1 MLSGGLSSLQN
12 QCQNIGLIN
21 YFGIFTQ
28 TLPWRVFDLTQIYDH
43 SHKCAE
49 SSQFIVA
56 ASEKAIA
63 DLETARRTAD
73 LTARQLLRKVTSGL
87 AQVRALEAAER
98 SSQLALDS
106 NLLGYQVGVRINIDV
121 LNAQQQLFSTRR
133 DLALA
138 RYTVLVD
145 GLRLRQAVG
154 GLSDTDLV
162 AVNTLLVPF
171 SPTADGAASGTPGD
185 GLSILSGSSATSA
198 TTGPI
203 STPSVTAGSVQ
214 ANEPVKPSTGLPV
227 KPARRAKGK
236 PTP

>member
-1 MLSGGLSSLQN
+1 VLGQVHRHRLNDALRPGFHLAIVDPSLV
-12 QCQNIGLIN
+12 I
-21 YFGIFTQ
+21 
-28 TLPWRVFDLTQIYDH
+28 R
-43 SHKCAE
+43 
-49 SSQFIVA
+49 
-56 ASEKAIA
+56 
-63 DLETARRTAD
+63 
-73 LTARQLLRKVTSGL
+73 
-87 AQVRALEAAER
+87 
-98 SSQLALDS
+98 
-106 NLLGYQVGVRINIDV
+106 
-121 LNAQQQLFSTRR
+121 
-133 DLALA
+133 
-138 RYTVLVD
+138 D

-171 SPTADGAASGTPGD
+171 SPTADGAGTGTPGD
-185 GLSILSGSSATSA
+185 GLSILSGSSATAA